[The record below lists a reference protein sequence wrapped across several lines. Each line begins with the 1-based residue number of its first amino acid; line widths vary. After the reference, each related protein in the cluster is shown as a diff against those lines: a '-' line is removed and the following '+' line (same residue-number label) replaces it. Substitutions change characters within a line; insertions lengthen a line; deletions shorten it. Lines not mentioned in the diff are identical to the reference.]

1 MFCRFLCFS
10 LVYCLVAF
18 LIGWTKKYIFALF
31 SRGYSRSLL
40 PYTYRTSVDSEKDFR
55 KKAFFPLRINH

>member
-1 MFCRFLCFS
+1 MFYCFLCFS

-31 SRGYSRSLL
+31 LRGYYRPLL
-40 PYTYRTSVDSEKDFR
+40 PYT
-55 KKAFFPLRINH
+55 

>member
-40 PYTYRTSVDSEKDFR
+40 PYT
-55 KKAFFPLRINH
+55 